1 MISSYHNKK
10 NERKLILSKKLN
22 KVYYD
27 MFLERLNSKLGV
39 YKQ

>member
-1 MISSYHNKK
+1 MT
-10 NERKLILSKKLN
+10 NELEECKLILSKKLN

-39 YKQ
+39 